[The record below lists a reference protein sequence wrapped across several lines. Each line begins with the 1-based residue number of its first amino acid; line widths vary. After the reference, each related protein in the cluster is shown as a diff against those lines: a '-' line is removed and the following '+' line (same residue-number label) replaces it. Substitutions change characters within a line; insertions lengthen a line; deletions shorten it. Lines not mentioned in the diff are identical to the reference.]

1 MRYTSEQLQAL
12 INLRARGELS
22 VQFGDRVIRYQSGAD
37 LDSAIAAAKRD
48 VAVTEG
54 VAVSRKFGEFGRGY

>member
-1 MRYTSEQLQAL
+1 MRYTSEQLTAL

-22 VQFGDRVIRYQSGAD
+22 VQFGDRVIRYQTGAD

-48 VAVTEG
+48 VAVTDG
-54 VAVSRKFGEFGRGY
+54 TAQTRRFGEFGRGY